1 MRNMS
6 TLRRSATGAAGRPL
20 RPVRSPADPRAG
32 RIPGLDG
39 LRAIAVV
46 AVLAFH
52 LWPTIVPGGYLGV
65 DVFFVISGFLITTLL
80 LRERRSGG
88 ATDLVGFWRRRI
100 RRLIPALV
108 LVVVTSIAVARVV
121 SGGLLVNIH
130 RQVLGAATFST
141 NWVEIIAGGDYF
153 DQTAPSLFLTFWSLA
168 VEEQF
173 YLLWPMAFVVMVA
186 LVEHSG
192 RRRHVVWP
200 IPVVLGIGSAV
211 LMALMYESADSA
223 SRVYYGTD
231 THSFGIMFGVA
242 LAFAFAGPTRPMSTG
257 WWKRSRPWLGPVAL
271 VGLIPMIF
279 LLDSESS
286 FAYRGGIVLA
296 SLLTLVVVAVMPGE
310 ETLLVR
316 LFHARPLVWIGERS
330 YGIYLWHWPVLLI
343 LTAAL
348 PATAPGELLSPAR
361 AAAVLGITFGLS
373 ELSFRFI
380 EVKVIKGGFAAL
392 WSGAGTS
399 HASGATGRG
408 HSGSSRPVRGSVTR
422 GAPARGS
429 LVPVPFRSDSTGP
442 GRRVA
447 FGSFTVL
454 VCIALVGLV
463 TAPRTSDAEE
473 AVAAGQALIDSQQPL
488 EPVSGNAINGSG
500 TPTADGSTAA
510 TTGDGAETDPGG
522 GGSTGTEGD
531 GDGGPEDAGA
541 AEVAGSAEEAEEIG
555 SEADGAQVSGDRII
569 GLGDSVM
576 SGVASGLYQKFPGIY
591 IDAKPNRQWPAAV
604 PIVDSLLSAGTMRE
618 VVVLQFG
625 TNAGLNGDKSKAA
638 LRKILDELGPDRLV
652 VLFTVVGVSSWVPST
667 NEMLR
672 SIAAEHPNAVIA
684 DWNQKVRENP
694 GLLHDDRTHPNM
706 AGMTAYGDLLA
717 ETIASARR

>member
-1 MRNMS
+1 M
-6 TLRRSATGAAGRPL
+6 GAVDRPV

-39 LRAIAVV
+39 LRAIAVM

-108 LVVVTSIAVARVV
+108 LVVVSSIAVARIV

-130 RQVLGAATFST
+130 RQVLGAMTFST

-173 YLLWPMAFVVMVA
+173 YLLWPMIFVVLIAVI
-186 LVEHSG
+186 EHSG
-192 RRRHVVWP
+192 KRRHTLWP
-200 IPVVLGIGSAV
+200 VPLVLAVGSGV
-211 LMALMYESADSA
+211 LMALMYDSTGSA

-231 THSFGIMFGVA
+231 THSFGIMMGVS
-242 LAFAFAGPTRPMSTG
+242 LAFAFSRPIRPMSTA
-257 WWKRSRPWLGPVAL
+257 WWARSRGWLGPVAL
-271 VGLIPMIF
+271 LGLVPMIL

-286 FAYRGGIVLA
+286 FAYRGGIALA
-296 SLLTLVVVAVMPGE
+296 SVLTLIIVATMPGE

-348 PATAPGELLSPAR
+348 PATPPGELLSPGR

-373 ELSFRFI
+373 ELSFRFV

-392 WSGAGTS
+392 WSEGKPDRW
-399 HASGATGRG
+399 ATGLRE
-408 HSGSSRPVRGSVTR
+408 RDDRRAT
-422 GAPARGS
+422 
-429 LVPVPFRSDSTGP
+429 P
-442 GRRVA
+442 GVRVA
-447 FGSFTVL
+447 FGSFTAL
-454 VCIALVGLV
+454 LCIALVGLV
-463 TAPRTSDAEE
+463 TAPRMSEAEQ
-473 AVAAGQALIDSQQPL
+473 AVAAGQALIDSQQQLTRVDTVVAADSVTGPGTDD
-488 EPVSGNAINGSG
+488 EGASREHNDDGSAPGADPSSTDADPDGSG
-500 TPTADGSTAA
+500 T
-510 TTGDGAETDPGG
+510 
-522 GGSTGTEGD
+522 STGSESPDGQEDTEGGHSGD
-531 GDGGPEDAGA
+531 GDDAEQTGQA
-541 AEVAGSAEEAEEIG
+541 VVE
-555 SEADGAQVSGDRII
+555 GDQIV

-604 PIVDSLLSAGTMRE
+604 SIVDSMLSAGTMRD

-625 TNAGLNGDKSKAA
+625 TNAGLNGDQSKEA
-638 LRKILDELGPDRLV
+638 LRKILDALGPDRLV

-667 NEMLR
+667 NETMR
-672 SIAAEHPNAVIA
+672 KIAGEHPNVVIA
-684 DWNQKVRENP
+684 DWNQTVQQNP

-706 AGMTAYGDLLA
+706 AGMTAYSELL
-717 ETIASARR
+717 ERTIASAGS

>member
-1 MRNMS
+1 M
-6 TLRRSATGAAGRPL
+6 
-20 RPVRSPADPRAG
+20 RPVRSPADPRSG

-39 LRAIAVV
+39 LRAVAVV

-52 LWPTIVPGGYLGV
+52 LWPSIVPGGYLGV

-88 ATDLVGFWRRRI
+88 ATDLVGFWRRRV

-108 LVVVTSIAVARVV
+108 LVVVTSIAVARIV
-121 SGGLLVNIH
+121 SGALLVNIH
-130 RQVLGAATFST
+130 RQVFGAMTFST

-173 YLLWPMAFVVMVA
+173 YLLWPMVFVVMVA

-192 RRRHVVWP
+192 RRRHVLWP
-200 IPVVLGIGSAV
+200 VPLVLGVGSAV
-211 LMALMYESADSA
+211 LMAVMYDSTGSA

-242 LAFAFAGPTRPMSTG
+242 LAFAFSRPVRPMSTE
-257 WWKRSRPWLGPVAL
+257 WWARSRRWLGPVAL
-271 VGLIPMIF
+271 AGLVPLIF

-348 PATAPGELLSPAR
+348 PATAPGELLSPGR

-373 ELSFRFI
+373 ELSFRFV
-380 EVKVIKGGFAAL
+380 EVKVIKGGFREL
-392 WSGAGTS
+392 WS
-399 HASGATGRG
+399 TGESDR
-408 HSGSSRPVRGSVTR
+408 HDPVLR
-422 GAPARGS
+422 
-429 LVPVPFRSDSTGP
+429 GP
-442 GRRVA
+442 GLGSATPAARVA
-447 FGSFTVL
+447 FGSFTVM
-454 VCIALVGLV
+454 VCIAVVGLV
-463 TAPRTSDAEE
+463 TAPRMSAAER
-473 AVAAGQALIDSQQPL
+473 AIADGQALIDSQQAL
-488 EPVSGNAINGSG
+488 ATVKGPVAEGPVGTTGTDGVTANAGDGAPDGTDAAASKDSETNG
-500 TPTADGSTAA
+500 PD
-510 TTGDGAETDPGG
+510 TTGDGATANDASDPE
-522 GGSTGTEGD
+522 SD
-531 GDGGPEDAGA
+531 PDAAGA
-541 AEVAGSAEEAEEIG
+541 TGEEEETATQIT
-555 SEADGAQVSGDRII
+555 GDQIV

-604 PIVDSLLSAGTMRE
+604 PIVESMLAAGTMRD

-625 TNAGLNGDKSKAA
+625 TNAGLNGDQSKAA

-652 VLFTVVGVSSWVPST
+652 VMFTVVGSSSWVPST
-667 NEMLR
+667 NVTMRE
-672 SIAAEHPNAVIA
+672 IAADHPNVVIA
-684 DWNQKVRENP
+684 DWHQKVQQNP

-706 AGMTAYGDLLA
+706 AGMAAYSELLA
-717 ETIASARR
+717 DTIASARR